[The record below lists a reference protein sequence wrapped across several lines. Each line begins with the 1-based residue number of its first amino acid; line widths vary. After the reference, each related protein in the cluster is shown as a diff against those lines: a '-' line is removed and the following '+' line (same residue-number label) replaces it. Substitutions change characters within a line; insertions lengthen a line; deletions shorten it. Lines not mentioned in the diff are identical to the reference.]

1 MSKIFNL
8 TIQFMA
14 IKKTHFI
21 LGFLFLASFAQA
33 QTSAKGGTDWKDS
46 SLIPPS
52 RMAQHN
58 EFLNNQYIFPAKPR
72 NQWELGIKVGSPVIN
87 GDVSSVFPAFG
98 YGLHLRKS
106 LGYLLS
112 VRAEYFHGTPTGLN
126 WKPSSNYMFNS
137 AWRDNGY
144 KGHQIITTGPNNAQ
158 SLVPAQDVVYYNYKS
173 NINDLGVQFV
183 LSLSNIR
190 FHKSVPKFQLYALAG
205 FGATYYETKVDALN
219 ASGGKY
225 NFNAIGGGSFA
236 SRKDTKDALRSL
248 LDGKYETAADSY
260 GNLAGKLFGKT
271 AKVSS
276 TIGLGAAFK
285 LSKRVN
291 VALEHRMTFITDDL
305 LDGQRWNASPVGQ
318 ATLTQDWDFYQFF
331 SAGLNINIF

>member
-1 MSKIFNL
+1 
-8 TIQFMA
+8 MA
-14 IKKTHFI
+14 IKKSHFI
-21 LGFLFLASFAQA
+21 LGFLFLVASAQA
-33 QTSAKGGTDWKDS
+33 QISSTGGSEWKDS

-52 RMAQHN
+52 RQAQHN
-58 EFLNNQYIFPAKPR
+58 EFLNNQYTFPAKPR
-72 NQWELGIKVGSPVIN
+72 NQWELGLKVGSPVIN
-87 GDVSSVFPAFG
+87 GDVASVFPAFG
-98 YGLHLRKS
+98 YGVHLRKS

-126 WKPSSNYMFNS
+126 WKGSTNYMFNS

-144 KGHQIITTGPNNAQ
+144 KGHQIITTGVNNAQ
-158 SLVPAQDVVYYNYKS
+158 SLIPATDVVYYNYKT
-173 NINDLGVQFV
+173 NLNDLGLQFV

-190 FHKSVPKFQLYALAG
+190 FHKAVPKFQLYALAG

-219 ASGGKY
+219 AGGSKY
-225 NFNAIGGGSFA
+225 NFNSIGGGNFET
-236 SRKDTKDALRSL
+236 RKDTKSALKSL

-260 GNLAGKLFGKT
+260 GNNAGKLFGKT

-305 LDGQRWNASPVGQ
+305 LDGQRWNAAPVGQ
-318 ATLTQDWDFYQFF
+318 ATLTSDWDFYQFF
-331 SAGLNINIF
+331 SAGININIF

>member
-1 MSKIFNL
+1 
-8 TIQFMA
+8 MA
-14 IKKTHFI
+14 FKKFHFI
-21 LGFLFLASFAQA
+21 LGLLLLASFSQA
-33 QTSAKGGTDWKDS
+33 QISSKGGSDWKDS

-72 NQWELGIKVGSPVIN
+72 NQWELGIKVGTPTIN
-87 GDVSSVFPAFG
+87 GDVASVFPAFG
-98 YGLHLRKS
+98 YGVHLRKS

-112 VRAEYFHGTPTGLN
+112 IRGEYFHGTPTGLN

-144 KGHQIITTGPNNAQ
+144 KGHQIITTGPTNAQ
-158 SLVPAQDVVYYNYKS
+158 SLVPAQDVVYYNYKTNLS
-173 NINDLGVQFV
+173 DIGVQFV

-190 FHKSVPKFQLYALAG
+190 FHKAEPKFQLYALAG

-225 NFNAIGGGSFA
+225 NFNAIGGNSFA
-236 SRKDTKDALRSL
+236 DRKDTKDALRAL

-260 GNLAGKLFGKT
+260 GNLAGKMFGKT

-291 VALEHRMTFITDDL
+291 IALEQRMTFVTDDL
-305 LDGQRWNASPVGQ
+305 LDGQRWNASPAGQ
-318 ATLTQDWDFYQFF
+318 ASLTQDWDFYQFF